1 MKKGKKCEY
10 LTLTKSRLH
19 SLALEPNCHLHCVS
33 ALYSCPGSCS
43 GYLYWPICLGSST
56 RQDAWAV
63 LMNIANHPCQSGRR
77 QQQWQMADVK
87 CLRMWW
93 WWCLPKE
100 TAEVL
105 TTTGGPREDPVVSSE
120 SGRHYVALCFA
131 TRVSLPI
138 MDHPKT
144 GEKRINSDLND

>member
-1 MKKGKKCEY
+1 MLTMLNQC

-33 ALYSCPGSCS
+33 ASYSCPGSCS

-63 LMNIANHPCQSGRR
+63 LVNTSNHPCQSER
-77 QQQWQMADVK
+77 QHQQLTCKFNTTCVSA
-87 CLRMWW
+87 
-93 WWCLPKE
+93 LPKE
-100 TAEVL
+100 AAEVL
-105 TTTGGPREDPVVSSE
+105 TTTSRPREDPVISSK
-120 SGRHYVALCFA
+120 SRRHNVTLCLA
-131 TRVSLPI
+131 TRVAFPI

-144 GEKRINSDLND
+144 GENKKKL